1 MSSDA
6 PGAGP
11 MATFGE
17 TLKRERELREISLR
31 EISDATKINVRYLE
45 ALEQNRFDALPGGLF
60 NKGFIRAYATYIGVD
75 GEAMVNSYLHEIASR
90 EERAVAQGDARAP
103 IHRPA
108 EAPRRRADPAGGRD
122 DGAPATAP
130 VITFAPP
137 APKAASPLPEPSE
150 PPQAPRSGAR
160 HTTLEGLAAAVEQRR
175 GGAPAVSGI
184 EETGGGTPSRV
195 LSLILGLVAGAGVL
209 FLAFMLMVGRSPSRS
224 APPRGVESA
233 GAPAAATAP
242 ETPTTQG
249 SSMAGTAAGAPA
261 GKGGGTAS
269 ISEAALS
276 GAGPLAAPPRSE
288 PARPHPIRA
297 PGFDAPDLHDA
308 RADDSRQPTLQPVP
322 ASGMALHIE
331 AADRTWVMVF
341 CDGREIINWVMPKG
355 GEQDARCLGEIRVSA
370 ADAAAVRLMVNGAA
384 CPPLGDPGTRVHGY
398 TIRSDD
404 FRQICSGHGRGD
416 DARP

>member
-1 MSSDA
+1 
-6 PGAGP
+6 

-90 EERAVAQGDARAP
+90 EEGAVAQADVRGA

-108 EAPRRRADPAGGRD
+108 EAPRRRADAAGVRHDGSPAG
-122 DGAPATAP
+122 AP

-137 APKAASPLPEPSE
+137 APKAAPPIPEPIE
-150 PPQAPRSGAR
+150 VPHAPRPAAR
-160 HTTLEGLAAAVEQRR
+160 DTSLASLAAAVEQRR

-184 EETGGGTPSRV
+184 EDAGGGTPSRV
-195 LSLILGLVAGAGVL
+195 LSLVLGLVAVAGVL
-209 FLAFMLMVGRSPSRS
+209 FLAFMLVVGRSPSRS
-224 APPRGVESA
+224 ATQRGAPSA
-233 GAPAAATAP
+233 GPSPAGMPPQTPAAAGSSIAG
-242 ETPTTQG
+242 TPTG
-249 SSMAGTAAGAPA
+249 AAG
-261 GKGGGTAS
+261 GQGDGRGTL
-269 ISEAALS
+269 SEASLS
-276 GAGPLAAPPRSE
+276 GAGPVAATPRSE
-288 PARPHPIRA
+288 PVRPHAIRA

-308 RADDSRQPTLQPVP
+308 RAEDTRQATLEP
-322 ASGMALHIE
+322 APAAGMALHVE
-331 AADRTWVMVF
+331 VADRTWVMVF
-341 CDGREIINWVMPKG
+341 CDGREIINWVMRKG
-355 GEQDARCLGEIRVSA
+355 EEQDARCLGEIRVSA

-404 FRQICSGHGRGD
+404 FRQICSGRGRGD